1 MMRYLGNQS
10 VRWLN
15 SKRLCKIF
23 VNTKYELFYNL
34 AYELAEFAYSL
45 DEVPV
50 GAVIIKDNTH
60 EVVSSS
66 YNQMKSNKSS
76 LDHAE
81 ILALR
86 LAMSRL
92 GSERLN
98 GCSIISTLEPCPM
111 CAQAISFARLSN
123 LIFSADDPK
132 SGGVIHGPKIFESSS
147 CHHKPNVI
155 RLNDN
160 DKSKNLLQKFFKSKR
175 KKG

>member
-1 MMRYLGNQS
+1 MIDNYQ
-10 VRWLN
+10 
-15 SKRLCKIF
+15 IF
-23 VNTKYELFYNL
+23 YDF
-34 AYELAEFAYSL
+34 AYELAKLAYSL

-50 GAVIIKDNTH
+50 GSVIIDDRTH

-76 LDHAE
+76 IDHAE

-92 GSERLN
+92 GNERLN
-98 GCSIISTLEPCPM
+98 GCSMISTLEPCPM

-123 LIFSADDPK
+123 LIFSAEDPK

-155 RLNDN
+155 RLNDK
-160 DKSKNLLQKFFKSKR
+160 DKSKDLLQKFFKSKR

>member
-1 MMRYLGNQS
+1 MIDNYQ
-10 VRWLN
+10 
-15 SKRLCKIF
+15 IF
-23 VNTKYELFYNL
+23 YDF
-34 AYELAEFAYSL
+34 AYELAELAYSL

-50 GAVIIKDNTH
+50 GAVIINDKTH
-60 EVVSSS
+60 EVVSSC

-76 LDHAE
+76 IDHAE

-86 LAMSRL
+86 LAMFRL
-92 GSERLN
+92 KNERLN
-98 GCSIISTLEPCPM
+98 GCSMISTLEPCPM

-123 LIFSADDPK
+123 LIFSAEDPK

-155 RLNDN
+155 RVDDN

>member
-1 MMRYLGNQS
+1 MS
-10 VRWLN
+10 D
-15 SKRLCKIF
+15 
-23 VNTKYELFYNL
+23 KYELFYDL
-34 AYELAEFAYSL
+34 AYELAEFAYRH

-50 GAVIIKDNTH
+50 GAVIIKDNTQ
-60 EVVSSS
+60 EVVSCS

-92 GSERLN
+92 GNERLN
-98 GCSIISTLEPCPM
+98 GCSMISTLEPCPM

-123 LIFSADDPK
+123 LIFSAEDPK

-147 CHHKPNVI
+147 CHHKPNVF
-155 RLNDN
+155 RMNDN
-160 DKSKNLLQKFFKSKR
+160 DKSKNLLQKFFRYKR

>member
-1 MMRYLGNQS
+1 M
-10 VRWLN
+10 
-15 SKRLCKIF
+15 
-23 VNTKYELFYNL
+23 NTKYALFYDL

-50 GAVIIKDNTH
+50 GAVIIKDNTY
-60 EVVSSS
+60 EVISSS

-86 LAMSRL
+86 LAISRL
-92 GSERLN
+92 GNERLN
-98 GCSIISTLEPCPM
+98 GCSMISTLEPCPM

-123 LIFSADDPK
+123 LIFSAADPK
-132 SGGVIHGPKIFESSS
+132 SGGVMHGPKIFESSS

>member
-1 MMRYLGNQS
+1 M
-10 VRWLN
+10 
-15 SKRLCKIF
+15 
-23 VNTKYELFYNL
+23 NTKYELFYNL

-50 GAVIIKDNTH
+50 GAVIVKDDTC

-66 YNQMKSNKSS
+66 YNQMKTNKSS

-86 LAMSRL
+86 LAMSRM
-92 GSERLN
+92 GNERLN
-98 GCSIISTLEPCPM
+98 GCSMISTLEPCPM

-123 LIFSADDPK
+123 LIFSAEDPK
-132 SGGVIHGPKIFESSS
+132 SGGVIHGPKIFDSSS

>member
-1 MMRYLGNQS
+1 MIDNYQ
-10 VRWLN
+10 
-15 SKRLCKIF
+15 IF
-23 VNTKYELFYNL
+23 YDF
-34 AYELAEFAYSL
+34 AYELAKLAYSL

-50 GAVIIKDNTH
+50 GAVIINVRTH

-76 LDHAE
+76 IDDAE

-92 GSERLN
+92 GNERLN
-98 GCSIISTLEPCPM
+98 GCSMISTLEPCPM

-123 LIFSADDPK
+123 LIFSAEDPK

-155 RLNDN
+155 RLNDK

>member
-23 VNTKYELFYNL
+23 VNTKYELFYDL
-34 AYELAEFAYSL
+34 AYELAEFAYSR

-92 GSERLN
+92 GNERLN
-98 GCSIISTLEPCPM
+98 GCSMISTLEPCPM

-123 LIFSADDPK
+123 LIFSAEDRK
-132 SGGVIHGPKIFESSS
+132 SGGVINGPKIFDSSS